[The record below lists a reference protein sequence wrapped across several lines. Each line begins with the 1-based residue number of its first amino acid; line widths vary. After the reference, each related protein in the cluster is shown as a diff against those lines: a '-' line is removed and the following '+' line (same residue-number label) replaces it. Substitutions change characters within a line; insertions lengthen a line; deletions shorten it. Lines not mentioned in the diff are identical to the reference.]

1 MQGTAGLGRERAGFY
16 VLRRWEAEGEDEKH
30 CINHVLYAKF

>member
-16 VLRRWEAEGEDEKH
+16 VLRRWEAEGEDEN
-30 CINHVLYAKF
+30 IV